1 MTRLV
6 GIFGYPL
13 AHSISPAFQQ
23 AAFDYYSIPAKYHAW
38 PTPPDQL
45 GNEVRKLRHKE
56 YLGANVTVPHKEQV
70 RKYLDH
76 IDQWAESI
84 GAVNTIVRKD
94 GALTGYNTDAYGF
107 IRSLKEM
114 GEFDPGGK
122 KVLLLGA
129 GGAARAA
136 VFGLAE
142 ENIAS
147 LTIANRTVE
156 RGQSLSDAI
165 SQSIADVKAIPMT
178 NDALEKGSADADLIV
193 NCTSMGMK
201 HSDAE
206 GRSPL
211 EARLM
216 PSNALVYDM
225 VYNPSETQLL
235 MEAKKAGARTLGGLT
250 MLIYQGAAAFE
261 RWTGKDAPVGVMF
274 RASEKALA
282 GLAAG

>member
-1 MTRLV
+1 M
-6 GIFGYPL
+6 
-13 AHSISPAFQQ
+13 
-23 AAFDYYSIPAKYHAW
+23 
-38 PTPPDQL
+38 
-45 GNEVRKLRHKE
+45 
-56 YLGANVTVPHKEQV
+56 
-70 RKYLDH
+70 
-76 IDQWAESI
+76 
-84 GAVNTIVRKD
+84 
-94 GALTGYNTDAYGF
+94 
-107 IRSLKEM
+107 
-114 GEFDPGGK
+114 
-122 KVLLLGA
+122 
-129 GGAARAA
+129 
-136 VFGLAE
+136 FGLAE

-274 RASEKALA
+274 RAGEKALA